1 MKNIITSSLVAL
13 ACVAMPWA
21 AFARDTTSAGSTSIA
36 IDEPA
41 QEVRCSDILGY
52 YREMLAE
59 PQSIIPA
66 DLNAQITAILDGA
79 GSCEAK
85 NQAVSALLDAFYA
98 TDPWCQ
104 VDRANW
110 LNLVSFAALSVEQK
124 TVVDDLLGS
133 TVVPCR
139 DGLYA
144 AQTIVRHY
152 DPSQTLETWYGPVE
166 IFAEDIAS
174 QSGIAGAIKNEIKK
188 VKKRKKACRNGS
200 KKNRK

>member
-1 MKNIITSSLVAL
+1 MKRIITSSLMAL
-13 ACVAMPWA
+13 AAIALPMA
-21 AFARDTTSAGSTSIA
+21 AFATDTIGSSTGIA

-41 QEVRCSDILGY
+41 PVRCSDILGY

-66 DLNAQITAILDGA
+66 DLNAQITAILDGQ

-104 VDRANW
+104 VDRTNW
-110 LNLVSFAALSVEQK
+110 LNVVSFAALSVEQK

-133 TVVPCR
+133 ETVGCR

-152 DPSQTLETWYGPVE
+152 DPSQTLETWYGPAE
-166 IFAEDIAS
+166 TFASDAS
-174 QSGIAGAIKNEIKK
+174 AQSGITGAIKNEIKK
-188 VKKRKKACRNGS
+188 IKKRRKACRA
-200 KKNRK
+200 KNRK